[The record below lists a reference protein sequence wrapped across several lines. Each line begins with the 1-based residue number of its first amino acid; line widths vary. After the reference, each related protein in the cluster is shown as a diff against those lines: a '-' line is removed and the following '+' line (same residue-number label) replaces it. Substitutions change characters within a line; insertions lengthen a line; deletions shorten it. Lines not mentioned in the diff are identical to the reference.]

1 MTLCDSEND
10 NLRHFGICNY
20 LFRQLNKSYIFTQI
34 NWGQN
39 KKFYIRNNGKN
50 MEALVQTE
58 TDINFHSRKKITW
71 TVFTVLMLCL
81 ILGIIYYIFVFRF
94 YQSTDNA
101 YVQADVTWVMPKISG
116 EVMELII
123 NDNQVV
129 KKGETLAVLDHRD
142 YQARYD
148 QARSMVT
155 LKQAA
160 LAVQQQNE
168 KSAKSSISEANSGVL
183 AAQADLNR
191 LKKDYSRYQDLLKDG
206 VITRQNFDNVQSQYL
221 AAQAQLNKAQA
232 TVNSAEAQLGSL
244 QASRAQLLADVQ
256 NANATLDLYRIDLNS
271 SKIISPVDGK
281 VGSLAIQKGSR
292 VSPQTRL
299 MAIIPENSLYVQAN
313 FKETQIEKMHIGQK
327 VVLKMDAYPSL
338 SYTGKIESF
347 SPASGA
353 TFSLMPPDNA
363 TGNFN
368 KVVQRIPVRIALDS
382 SPHIHLIKPG
392 MSVNATVDLR
402 T

>member
-1 MTLCDSEND
+1 MD
-10 NLRHFGICNY
+10 NVA
-20 LFRQLNKSYIFTQI
+20 QL
-34 NWGQN
+34 
-39 KKFYIRNNGKN
+39 
-50 MEALVQTE
+50 E
-58 TDINFHSRKKITW
+58 TDTNFQSRKKITW
-71 TVFTVLMLCL
+71 GVFSVLLL
-81 ILGIIYYIFVFRF
+81 FLVAGILYYFFVYRF

-116 EVMELII
+116 EVMELLI

-148 QARSMVT
+148 QARSVVS
-155 LKQAA
+155 LKEAA
-160 LAVQQQNE
+160 LGVQQQNE
-168 KSAKSSISEANSGVL
+168 KSAKSSITEANSGVV
-183 AAQADLNR
+183 AAQADLSR
-191 LKKDYSRYQDLLKDG
+191 LKKEYERYQDLLKDG
-206 VITRQNFDNVQSQYL
+206 VITRQNFEGIQSQYL
-221 AAQAQLNKAQA
+221 TAQAQLSKAQA
-232 TVNSAEAQLGSL
+232 AVNAAEAQLGSL
-244 QASRAQLLADVQ
+244 QASRAQLLADIQ
-256 NANATLDLYRIDLNS
+256 SANANLNLYQVDLAS
-271 SKIISPVDGK
+271 SKVVSPVDGK
-281 VGSLAIQKGSR
+281 IGSLAIQKGSR

-327 VVLKMDAYPSL
+327 VKLKLDAYPSL
-338 SYTGKIESF
+338 NFTGKIESF

-368 KVVQRIPVRIALDS
+368 KVVQRIPVRITIDS
-382 SPHIHLIKPG
+382 SPHIDLIKPG
-392 MSVNATVDLR
+392 MSVSATVDLR

>member
-1 MTLCDSEND
+1 MNMD
-10 NLRHFGICNY
+10 NVA
-20 LFRQLNKSYIFTQI
+20 QL
-34 NWGQN
+34 
-39 KKFYIRNNGKN
+39 
-50 MEALVQTE
+50 E
-58 TDINFHSRKKITW
+58 TDTNFQSRKKITW
-71 TVFTVLMLCL
+71 GVFSVLLL
-81 ILGIIYYIFVFRF
+81 FLVAGIVYYFLVYRF

-116 EVMELII
+116 EVMELLI

-148 QARSMVT
+148 QARSVVS
-155 LKQAA
+155 LKEAA
-160 LAVQQQNE
+160 LGVQQQNE
-168 KSAKSSISEANSGVL
+168 KSAKSSITEANSGVV
-183 AAQADLNR
+183 AAQADLSR
-191 LKKDYSRYQDLLKDG
+191 LKKEFERYQDLLKDG
-206 VITRQNFDNVQSQYL
+206 VITRQNFEGIQSQYL
-221 AAQAQLNKAQA
+221 TAQAQLSKAQA
-232 TVNSAEAQLGSL
+232 AVNAAEAQLGSL
-244 QASRAQLLADVQ
+244 QASRAQLLADIQ
-256 NANATLDLYRIDLNS
+256 SANANLAS
-271 SKIISPVDGK
+271 SKVISPVSGK
-281 VGSLAIQKGSR
+281 IGSLAIQKGSR

-327 VVLKMDAYPSL
+327 VKLKLDAYPSL
-338 SYTGKIESF
+338 TYTGKIESF

-368 KVVQRIPVRIALDS
+368 KVVQRIPVRIAIDS
-382 SPHIHLIKPG
+382 SPHIDLIKPG
-392 MSVNATVDLR
+392 MSVSATVDLR

>member
-1 MTLCDSEND
+1 MD
-10 NLRHFGICNY
+10 NVA
-20 LFRQLNKSYIFTQI
+20 QL
-34 NWGQN
+34 
-39 KKFYIRNNGKN
+39 
-50 MEALVQTE
+50 E
-58 TDINFHSRKKITW
+58 TDTNFQSRKKITW
-71 TVFTVLMLCL
+71 GVFSVLLL
-81 ILGIIYYIFVFRF
+81 FLVAGILYYFFVYRF

-116 EVMELII
+116 EVMELLI

-148 QARSMVT
+148 QARSVVS
-155 LKQAA
+155 LKEAA
-160 LAVQQQNE
+160 LGVQQQNE
-168 KSAKSSISEANSGVL
+168 KSAWSSIIEANSGVV
-183 AAQADLNR
+183 AAQADLTR
-191 LKKDYSRYQDLLKDG
+191 LRKEFERYQDLLKDG
-206 VITRQNFDNVQSQYL
+206 VITRQNFEGVQSQYL
-221 AAQAQLNKAQA
+221 TAQAQLSKAQA
-232 TVNSAEAQLGSL
+232 AVNAAEAQLGSL
-244 QASRAQLLADVQ
+244 QASRAQLLADIQ
-256 NANATLDLYRIDLNS
+256 SANANLNLYQVDLAS
-271 SKIISPVDGK
+271 SKVVSPVSGK
-281 VGSLAIQKGSR
+281 IGSLAIQKGSR

-327 VVLKMDAYPSL
+327 VKLKLDAYPSL
-338 SYTGKIESF
+338 NFTGKIESF

-368 KVVQRIPVRIALDS
+368 KVVQRIPVRIAIDS
-382 SPHIHLIKPG
+382 SPHIDLIKPG
-392 MSVNATVDLR
+392 MSVSATVDLR

>member
-1 MTLCDSEND
+1 MD
-10 NLRHFGICNY
+10 NVA
-20 LFRQLNKSYIFTQI
+20 QL
-34 NWGQN
+34 
-39 KKFYIRNNGKN
+39 
-50 MEALVQTE
+50 E
-58 TDINFHSRKKITW
+58 TDTNFQSRKKITW
-71 TVFTVLMLCL
+71 GVFSVLLL
-81 ILGIIYYIFVFRF
+81 FLVAGILYYFFVYRF

-116 EVMELII
+116 EVMELLI

-148 QARSMVT
+148 QARSVVS
-155 LKQAA
+155 LKEAA
-160 LAVQQQNE
+160 LGVQQQNE
-168 KSAKSSISEANSGVL
+168 KSARSSIIEANSGVV
-183 AAQADLNR
+183 AAQADLVR
-191 LKKDYSRYQDLLKDG
+191 LKKEFERYQDLLKDG
-206 VITRQNFDNVQSQYL
+206 VITRQNFEGIQSQFL
-221 AAQAQLNKAQA
+221 TAQAQLSKAQTA
-232 TVNSAEAQLGSL
+232 VNAAEAQLGSL
-244 QASRAQLLADVQ
+244 QASRAQLLADIQ
-256 NANATLDLYRIDLNS
+256 SANANLNLYQVDLAS
-271 SKIISPVDGK
+271 SKVVSPVSGK
-281 VGSLAIQKGSR
+281 IGSLAIQKGSR

-327 VVLKMDAYPSL
+327 VKLKLDAYPSL
-338 SYTGKIESF
+338 NFTGKIESF

-368 KVVQRIPVRIALDS
+368 KVVQRIPVRIAIDS
-382 SPHIHLIKPG
+382 SPHIDLIKPG
-392 MSVNATVDLR
+392 MSVSATVDLR

>member
-1 MTLCDSEND
+1 MD
-10 NLRHFGICNY
+10 NVA
-20 LFRQLNKSYIFTQI
+20 QL
-34 NWGQN
+34 
-39 KKFYIRNNGKN
+39 
-50 MEALVQTE
+50 E
-58 TDINFHSRKKITW
+58 TDTNFQSQKKITW
-71 TVFTVLMLCL
+71 GVFSVLLL
-81 ILGIIYYIFVFRF
+81 FLVAGIIYYFFVYRF

-116 EVMELII
+116 EVMELLI

-148 QARSMVT
+148 QARSVVS
-155 LKQAA
+155 LKEAA
-160 LAVQQQNE
+160 LGVQQQNE
-168 KSAKSSISEANSGVL
+168 KSAKSSIIEAHSGVV
-183 AAQADLNR
+183 AAQADLTR
-191 LKKDYSRYQDLLKDG
+191 LRKEFERYQDLLKDG
-206 VITRQNFDNVQSQYL
+206 VITRQNFEGVQSQYL
-221 AAQAQLNKAQA
+221 TAQAQLSKAQA
-232 TVNSAEAQLGSL
+232 AVNAAEAQLGSL
-244 QASRAQLLADVQ
+244 QASRAQLLADIQ
-256 NANATLDLYRIDLNS
+256 SANANLNLYQVDLAS
-271 SKIISPVDGK
+271 SKVVSPVSGK
-281 VGSLAIQKGSR
+281 IGSLAIQKGSR

-327 VVLKMDAYPSL
+327 VKLKLDAYPSL
-338 SYTGKIESF
+338 NFTGKIESF

-368 KVVQRIPVRIALDS
+368 KVVQRIPVRIAIDS
-382 SPHIHLIKPG
+382 SPHIDLIKPG
-392 MSVNATVDLR
+392 MSVSATVDLR

>member
-1 MTLCDSEND
+1 MD
-10 NLRHFGICNY
+10 NVA
-20 LFRQLNKSYIFTQI
+20 QL
-34 NWGQN
+34 
-39 KKFYIRNNGKN
+39 
-50 MEALVQTE
+50 E
-58 TDINFHSRKKITW
+58 TDTNFQSRKKITW
-71 TVFTVLMLCL
+71 GVFSVLLL
-81 ILGIIYYIFVFRF
+81 FLFAGILYYFFVYRF

-116 EVMELII
+116 EVMELLI

-148 QARSMVT
+148 QARSVVS
-155 LKQAA
+155 LKEAA
-160 LAVQQQNE
+160 LGVQQQNE
-168 KSAKSSISEANSGVL
+168 KSARSSITEAHSGVV
-183 AAQADLNR
+183 AAQADLTR
-191 LKKDYSRYQDLLKDG
+191 LRKEFERYQDLLKDG
-206 VITRQNFDNVQSQYL
+206 VITRQNFEGVQSQYL
-221 AAQAQLNKAQA
+221 TAQAQLSKAQA
-232 TVNSAEAQLGSL
+232 AVNAAEAQLGSL
-244 QASRAQLLADVQ
+244 QASRAQLIADIQSAHANLNLYQVDLA
-256 NANATLDLYRIDLNS
+256 S
-271 SKIISPVDGK
+271 SKVVSPVNGK
-281 VGSLAIQKGSR
+281 IGSLAIQKGSR

-327 VVLKMDAYPSL
+327 VKLKLDAYPSL
-338 SYTGKIESF
+338 TYTGKIESF

-368 KVVQRIPVRIALDS
+368 KVVQRIPVRIAIDS
-382 SPHIHLIKPG
+382 SPHIDLIKPG
-392 MSVNATVDLR
+392 MSVSATVDLR